1 MKFLFS
7 GPSGSCDVEE
17 GWIDWAAPGLEG
29 HTLLVK
35 IKPSRGTEGE
45 KATWEKLLDGA
56 F

>member
-7 GPSGSCDVEE
+7 RPSGSCDVEK
-17 GWIDWAAPGLEG
+17 GWIDLAVSGLEG